1 MNRKLTA
8 DAFEY
13 YFGLGPDRSYQ
24 AVAEK
29 YGVSKKTV
37 VAAAKREEWRN
48 RIAERERQA
57 TKRVEERAV
66 ESLTAM
72 KERHL
77 KMIRA
82 VQTKAL
88 ESLRNM
94 PIDSGYQAVQAL
106 VKAIE
111 QERLA
116 RGEPTERTALSMEDV
131 IKREYERWFV
141 PVEDVDAD
149 D

>member
-8 DAFEY
+8 EAFEF
-13 YFGLGPDRSYQ
+13 YFGLGPDRSYR
-24 AVAEK
+24 AVVEK
-29 YGVSKKTV
+29 FGVSKKTV
-37 VAAAKREEWRN
+37 VATAKREDWQS
-48 RIAERERQA
+48 RIAERERKA

-66 ESLTAM
+66 ESLTTM

-88 ESLRNM
+88 EALRQM

-116 RGEPTERTALSMEDV
+116 RGEPTDRMALSVEEVITQQGIRWSVPEED
-131 IKREYERWFV
+131 
-141 PVEDVDAD
+141 D
-149 D
+149 DG

>member
-1 MNRKLTA
+1 MLRGIL
-8 DAFEY
+8 DR
-13 YFGLGPDRSYQ
+13 PDRSYQ

-37 VAAAKREEWRN
+37 VAEAKREAWRD
-48 RIAERERQA
+48 RIAERERKA
-57 TKRVEERAV
+57 TTRVEERAV

-88 ESLRNM
+88 EALRQM

-116 RGEPTERTALSMEDV
+116 RGEPTDRMALSVEEVITQQGIRWSIPVPEED
-131 IKREYERWFV
+131 
-141 PVEDVDAD
+141 D
-149 D
+149 DG